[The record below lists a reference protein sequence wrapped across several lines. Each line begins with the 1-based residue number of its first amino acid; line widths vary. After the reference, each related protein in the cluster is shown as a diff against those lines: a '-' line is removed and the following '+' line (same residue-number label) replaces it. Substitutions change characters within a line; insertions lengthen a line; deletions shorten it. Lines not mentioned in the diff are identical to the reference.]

1 MRKTVR
7 FGETLPPCLLR
18 APIKNQM
25 PAINKTTMRNMYG
38 KTFMVLLLYSFFFEI
53 TVDVTASMAHELAV

>member
-1 MRKTVR
+1 MRETVR
-7 FGETLPPCLLR
+7 SGETLPPCLLR

-38 KTFMVLLLYSFFFEI
+38 KTFMVLLLYCFFFEI